1 MLEEWN
7 NVKKSNDIFGVNDYI
22 KQNPNTPFMQQAL
35 THIGGLKQK
44 EITIMRNDFRQYEV
58 DKLLRLIDD
67 GIFTERELIDAK
79 VTTEQILQTLRDLN
93 LRTDLPDIYKAIEL
107 SQTECKDG
115 HTDVYFFGT
124 PCSGKT
130 SIIMGLSR
138 CNSLHINLAAS
149 SGEYAATLQQYVDVG
164 MTVPPTQTRCILT
177 LEGIIHESSSD
188 MKINL
193 VDMSGMEIVYN
204 IAYAPDQVA
213 TFEKLD
219 SDITELLKN
228 NNRKVLFLI
237 IDPTTDYIPWRIPYE
252 ITDGYNEKIGEP
264 ITHFE
269 FCVVSQRTL
278 LQRIVDLFKD
288 SSNAEIMKKVDAIHI
303 IMTKADIWSKNKA
316 EREKKA
322 SCIFN
327 NKYGRDIFDPLSD
340 LCKKYSINKNTRYCP
355 QLYTFSLGKF
365 YIGGLYEYDSD
376 DSNTLARVLL
386 NTINKKTWWN
396 KIIEIFK

>member
-1 MLEEWN
+1 MNELEEWN

-22 KQNPNTPFMQQAL
+22 KLNPNTPFMQQAL

-44 EITIMRNDFRQYEV
+44 EITIMRNNFRQYEV
-58 DKLLRLIDD
+58 DKLLRLIDY
-67 GIFTERELIDAK
+67 GIFTERDLIDAK

-138 CNSLHINLAAS
+138 CNSLNVNLAAS
-149 SGEYAATLQQYVDVG
+149 SGEYAATLQMYVDLGV
-164 MTVPPTQTRCILT
+164 TVPSTPLGCSLT
-177 LEGIIHESSSD
+177 IEANICNPSPVLRT
-188 MKINL
+188 NL
-193 VDMSGMEIVYN
+193 VDMSGMDICD
-204 IAYAPDQVA
+204 IAQDLDQVV
-213 TFEKLD
+213 TFERLD
-219 SDITELLKN
+219 SVEGKLLRN
-228 NNRKVLFLI
+228 NNRKVFFLI
-237 IDPTTDYIPWRIPYE
+237 IDPTKDAIGRILYE
-252 ITDGYNEKIGEP
+252 TIDGYDENGMA
-264 ITHFE
+264 ITHLEPYVITQKIF
-269 FCVVSQRTL
+269 
-278 LQRIVDLFKD
+278 LQKIIDFFKD
-288 SSNAEIMKKVDAIHI
+288 SRNSEMMKKVDSIHI
-303 IMTKADIWSKNKA
+303 IMTKADVLGQSI
-316 EREKKA
+316 EREDKA
-322 SCIFN
+322 LRIFN
-327 NKYGRDIFDPLSD
+327 NKYGRDILDPLSD

-376 DSNTLARVLL
+376 DSNKLTRVLL

-396 KIIEIFK
+396 KIKEIFN

>member
-115 HTDVYFFGT
+115 CTDVYFVGG
-124 PCSGKT
+124 PSSGKT

-138 CNSLHINLAAS
+138 CNKLHVNLAAS
-149 SGEYAATLQQYVDVG
+149 GGEYAAAIQQHVDVG
-164 MTVPPTQTRCILT
+164 VTVPPTPIECLPTIEAAIYKPSAFLRT
-177 LEGIIHESSSD
+177 
-188 MKINL
+188 NL
-193 VDMSGMEIVYN
+193 VDLSGMDICDFAQDLDQIV
-204 IAYAPDQVA
+204 
-213 TFEKLD
+213 TFERLD
-219 SDITELLKN
+219 SVVGKLLRN
-228 NNRKVLFLI
+228 NNRKVFFLI
-237 IDPTTDYIPWRIPYE
+237 IDPTKDAIGRILYE
-252 ITDGYNEKIGEP
+252 TIDGYDENGMAITYLEPYVITQKI
-264 ITHFE
+264 F
-269 FCVVSQRTL
+269 
-278 LQRIVDLFKD
+278 LQKIIDFFKD
-288 SSNAEIMKKVDAIHI
+288 SRNSEMMKKIDAIHI
-303 IMTKADIWSKNKA
+303 IMTKADILSKNKA

-322 SCIFN
+322 SNIFN
-327 NKYGRDIFDPLSD
+327 NKYGRDILDPLSD
-340 LCKKYSINKNTRYCP
+340 LCKKYSINKNTRYFP